1 MRPNP
6 VVNSGTIN
14 YSVGVAGDARIA
26 LYNAMGEEVAVLLNE
41 WLQTGSYELTADLS
55 SLPTGTY
62 YYQVVAG
69 PFTSEPQAVT
79 VVK

>member
-1 MRPNP
+1 
-6 VVNSGTIN
+6 
-14 YSVGVAGDARIA
+14 
-26 LYNAMGEEVAVLLNE
+26 MGEEVAVLLNE
-41 WLQTGSYELTADLS
+41 WLETGSYELTADLS